1 MIIFII
7 QIYTILPIAL
17 LGYYFKVQS
26 LPYMIKYI
34 NRNVIC
40 YLLLD
45 FFSKFLI
52 SIFVTD
58 NIIDD
63 DLFVG
68 MIVLVPIISCIVI
81 FILNKFI
88 GPQIDVRKIKKT
100 ITQRSLSITNY
111 FSIILI
117 ILNPLYTTDLYLYA
131 MGYDG
136 IINFYELLPEM
147 KEILNEEDA
156 KTIEDFA
163 VGLSVCFIV
172 YICFVIFFVLLLL
185 TKSREKGQKGL
196 TFENINTT
204 IPPILFLRSF
214 ELNKST
220 VSFKTFDEYLSSNF
234 LMSNQPVLSLADPD
248 EAFANGTIKFQ
259 AEDNY
264 WKEAIVEIFKYSR
277 AVIMFEGKSD
287 GLNWEI
293 DNIKKYIPYN
303 RFFVA
308 IPPEDYRISAWV
320 TGDIN
325 FSFSTKIHIWWAKH
339 FSVKSIQYAYNYIW
353 KRFYSRLLLVG
364 IELPK
369 ELPKSGSLFSFD
381 ENWKTKKVYENL
393 IESDFF
399 NTVLSLIPSTD
410 SKNYDYKVL
419 TNSIKNFEVKG
430 SITPEMDKKCK
441 RFSNVLCLFMFLFS
455 LIELI
460 LLFLII

>member
-7 QIYTILPIAL
+7 QIYTLFPIAL
-17 LGYYFKVQS
+17 LGYYFKVRS

-52 SIFVTD
+52 SIFVSD
-58 NIIDD
+58 NIIDS
-63 DLFVG
+63 DLFEG
-68 MIVLVPIISCIVI
+68 MIVLVPIICCILI
-81 FILNKFI
+81 FILNKSI

-100 ITQRSLSITNY
+100 ISQRSLSISNY
-111 FSIILI
+111 FSIMLI
-117 ILNPLYTTDLYLYA
+117 ILSPLYTIDLYLYA

-136 IINFYELLPEM
+136 IINFYQLLPEM
-147 KEILNEEDA
+147 KEILNADDT
-156 KTIEDFA
+156 KTNEDFA
-163 VGLSVCFIV
+163 VGLAVALIV
-172 YICFVIFFVLLLL
+172 YICFVIFFVLLLS
-185 TKSREKGQKGL
+185 KYRKKGQKGL

-214 ELNKST
+214 ELNKSS

-234 LMSNQPVLSLADPD
+234 LMSNQPVISLADPD

-308 IPPEDYRISAWV
+308 IPPENYRISAWV

-325 FSFSTKIHIWWAKH
+325 FSISTKIQIWWAKH

-353 KRFYSRLLLVG
+353 TRFYSRLLLVG

-369 ELPKSGSLFSFD
+369 ELPKSGSLFTFD
-381 ENWKTKKVYENL
+381 ENWKTNKIYENL
-393 IESDFF
+393 IKSDFF

-410 SKNYDYKVL
+410 SNTYDYVFL
-419 TNSIKNFEVKG
+419 T
-430 SITPEMDKKCK
+430 
-441 RFSNVLCLFMFLFS
+441 
-455 LIELI
+455 
-460 LLFLII
+460 